1 MLNLGVL
8 GSGKGSNLESLF
20 KAIESGQLSARVVCV
35 LSDNADAYILERA
48 RKRGIPAQYIDCAPF
63 KTKLDGDAQARAIAI
78 LREHGAD
85 AIALAGFMRMVKP
98 GLLQAFP
105 HRVVNIHP
113 ALLPAFPGLEAWA
126 QAVAYGAKVSGC
138 TVHFVDAGMDTGPI
152 ILQKSVPVF
161 DTDTPQILHARI
173 QEQEHSAYPE
183 ALQLLSQGRLK
194 IEGRVVKIS

>member
-1 MLNLGVL
+1 MLEWAL
-8 GSGKGSNLESLF
+8 
-20 KAIESGQLSARVVCV
+20 ARVEQ
-35 LSDNADAYILERA
+35 LFLPTP
-48 RKRGIPAQYIDCAPF
+48 GIRDDGVEIRMQGAPA
-63 KTKLDGDAQARAIAI
+63 
-78 LREHGAD
+78 EHGAD

-113 ALLPAFPGLEAWA
+113 ALLPAFPGLEAWS

-152 ILQKSVPVF
+152 ILQKPVPVF
-161 DTDTPQILHARI
+161 DTDTPQVLHARI